1 MGRRSKVRGQRPTH
15 DTFEFERT
23 LADVEA
29 DAALS
34 KPLVEAQPADADAL
48 CPCGNETFVLEAYM
62 EVTRGKLLP
71 TPVETQSLTCPEC
84 AREFEAIV
92 TADGRVLRGDFL
104 GYADLG
110 DD

>member
-1 MGRRSKVRGQRPTH
+1 MGRRSKDRGQRPAH
-15 DTFEFERT
+15 ADFEFERT
-23 LADVEA
+23 LADAEA
-29 DAALS
+29 DTAV
-34 KPLVEAQPADADAL
+34 PNGGGQVGTGDADAL

-62 EVTRGKLLP
+62 EVTRGRLLP

-84 AREFEAIV
+84 AREFEAII
-92 TADGRVLRGDFL
+92 TADGRVLRGNFL